1 MKRAFVII
9 NPVAGKGI
17 IKQKL
22 FALVEALSRK
32 DYLATVYL
40 TKSCGDGLTASAA
53 LQQAD
58 LIVAS
63 GGDGT
68 LREVVSGCML
78 NETLKAPILYLPAG
92 TTNDFAHTLNLAK
105 NFP

>member
-32 DYLATVYL
+32 DYWRQFILLKVAETV
-40 TKSCGDGLTASAA
+40 
-53 LQQAD
+53 
-58 LIVAS
+58 
-63 GGDGT
+63 
-68 LREVVSGCML
+68 
-78 NETLKAPILYLPAG
+78 
-92 TTNDFAHTLNLAK
+92 
-105 NFP
+105 

>member
-40 TKSCGDGLTASAA
+40 TKSCGENQT
-53 LQQAD
+53 QAPH
-58 LIVAS
+58 AQ
-63 GGDGT
+63 
-68 LREVVSGCML
+68 R
-78 NETLKAPILYLPAG
+78 LPNRQHAQYDKQRHQSSLLD
-92 TTNDFAHTLNLAK
+92 TVHAK
-105 NFP
+105 IQLHKQFPKRRQ